1 MRQPFHFSFPQQCK
15 MSATNVSNVVVA
27 MMIMMIIV
35 TTSIQVLLI
44 FGQVFL

>member
-15 MSATNVSNVVVA
+15 MSATNVSNLVGA
-27 MMIMMIIV
+27 IMIVMIIV

-44 FGQVFL
+44 IGQVFL